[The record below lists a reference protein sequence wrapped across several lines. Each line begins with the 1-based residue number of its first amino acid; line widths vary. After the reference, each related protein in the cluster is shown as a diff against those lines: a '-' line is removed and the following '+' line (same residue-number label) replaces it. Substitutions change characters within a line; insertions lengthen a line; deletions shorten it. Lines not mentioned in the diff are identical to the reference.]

1 MSKVH
6 DIITEKIIKEL
17 EKGSIPWKRP
27 WKTSG
32 LLPTN
37 LVSKKAYRGINT
49 LLLSLSG
56 FESPY
61 WLTFKQSKA
70 LGGSVRKGE
79 KGSMVVFY
87 TDYSKENSAGEVET
101 FPVLRYYNVFNVSQC
116 DGIEAK
122 VPVEEEEAL
131 EFTPIERC
139 EAIVESMPLRPAIN
153 HGKDKAYY
161 SPREDSVGLPSKE
174 RFTSIKEYYSTLFHE
189 LAHSTGH
196 KGRLDRDL
204 DKMAAFGSADYSK
217 EELIAEMGAAFL
229 CGEAEIHQ
237 ATIENS
243 AAYIKGWLSKLK
255 KDKTFLVN
263 ACAQG
268 QRAAD
273 HILGN

>member
-37 LVSKKAYRGINT
+37 LVSRNAYRGVNV

-56 FESPY
+56 HESPY
-61 WLTFKQSKA
+61 WLTYKQAKQ

-87 TDYSKENSAGEVET
+87 KTWDREDKATGEVDHI
-101 FPVLRYYNVFNVSQC
+101 PVMRYYTVFNVSQC
-116 DGIEAK
+116 DGLTAPPTNE
-122 VPVEEEEAL
+122 
-131 EFTPIERC
+131 TPLDFSPIGAC
-139 EAIVESMPLRPAIN
+139 EAIVDNMPAPPAIH
-153 HGKDKAYY
+153 HGRERAAY
-161 SPREDSVGLPSKE
+161 SPMKDEIILPDRE
-174 RFTSIKEYYSTLFHE
+174 RFSSAPEYYSTLFHE

-204 DKMAAFGSADYSK
+204 DKMAAFGSANYSK
-217 EELIAEMGAAFL
+217 EELVAEMGSAFL
-229 CGEAEIHQ
+229 CGETGIDP

-243 AAYIKGWLSKLK
+243 AAYIKGWLSKLR

-268 QRAAD
+268 QKAAD